1 MIYTFS
7 VAGIALVIILLSNC
21 VFKHWLDT
29 TPQTTNP
36 IKLIVRVL
44 NYARKNKY
52 PRNRSALT
60 YWEDNY
66 PSRLDLGME
75 KYGGPFLEGEVE
87 DVKTVLRLFPIL
99 ICVVGFCMSWDA
111 FTLSYQASGYPHS
124 YTDSDAVLYSYINNY
139 GISNSICVVL
149 IVIYQLI
156 IYPCL
161 YNYIPSMLKRIALG
175 LVLCFLVNLSY
186 VAIVL
191 VGFLDAPSFECP
203 LGVITSYNLTIVLPI
218 DYKWLIFPQIM
229 FGVAIFLCAIT
240 SLEFIVAQS
249 PKQMRGLMAGLW
261 YAAYGFGQLINNNFY
276 LLFSFVSS
284 SYQCVIYMYS
294 ANSLC
299 ILLILIAFLFLAK
312 RYKLRVREN
321 IVPVHQIAE
330 EHYERY
336 FDQSEAQRREYY

>member
-1 MIYTFS
+1 
-7 VAGIALVIILLSNC
+7 
-21 VFKHWLDT
+21 
-29 TPQTTNP
+29 
-36 IKLIVRVL
+36 
-44 NYARKNKY
+44 
-52 PRNRSALT
+52 
-60 YWEDNY
+60 
-66 PSRLDLGME
+66 ME

-111 FTLSYQASGYPHS
+111 YTLSYQASGYPHD
-124 YTDSDAVLYSYINNY
+124 YADSDPALYSYNFINNY
-139 GISNSICVVL
+139 GISNSTCVVL

-203 LGVITSYNLTIVLPI
+203 LEIISSYNLLPI
-218 DYKWLIFPQIM
+218 DYKWLIFPQTM
-229 FGVAIFLCAIT
+229 FGVAIFLCAVT

-249 PKQMRGLMAGLW
+249 PKQMRGLMVGLW
-261 YAAYGFGQLINNNFY
+261 YAAYGFGELINSNFY
-276 LLFSFVSS
+276 LLFSIVSS
-284 SYQCVIYMYS
+284 SFRCVIYMYS

-330 EHYERY
+330 EH
-336 FDQSEAQRREYY
+336 